1 MYDQYGRDGLN
12 GSMPNGN
19 SASNRGHRGRHHR
32 QDFNGGQDEFDAVFG
47 FPNFVFRDP
56 EDVFREF
63 FGGRDPFEDL
73 FDRKSTLFLCE
84 IVVMTAPPA
93 LISKIFSALF
103 GIEVTAR
110 TGNGNVKL

>member
-1 MYDQYGRDGLN
+1 MYHIIYGSQFPFSDKKRRMYDQYGRDGLN

-73 FDRKSTLFLCE
+73 FDRK
-84 IVVMTAPPA
+84 
-93 LISKIFSALF
+93 
-103 GIEVTAR
+103 
-110 TGNGNVKL
+110 

>member
-19 SASNRGHRGRHHR
+19 SASNRGHRGR
-32 QDFNGGQDEFDAVFG
+32 QYQQNFNGGQDDFDAVFG

-56 EDVFREF
+56 EDVFKEF

-73 FDRKSTLFLCE
+73 FDRKYF
-84 IVVMTAPPA
+84 
-93 LISKIFSALF
+93 F
-103 GIEVTAR
+103 
-110 TGNGNVKL
+110 